1 MIIDFDKLS
10 RRTGNVLKNA
20 GITDT
25 NQLKG
30 VDLKSKID
38 NTLGKRKPTAWMN
51 FGRKCY
57 RELTEYLAGA

>member
-57 RELTEYLAGA
+57 IELSEYLAGA